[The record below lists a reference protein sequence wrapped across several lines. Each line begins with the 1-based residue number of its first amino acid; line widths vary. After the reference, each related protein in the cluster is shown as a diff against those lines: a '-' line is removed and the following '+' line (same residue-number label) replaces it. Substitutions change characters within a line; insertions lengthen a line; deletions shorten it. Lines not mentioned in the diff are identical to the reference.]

1 MTTLRNPSESARH
14 VTGTGAGTSAGALAV
29 LLAVGLLAGC
39 SMKQMAVNMVGDA
52 MAGGGDAY
60 SSDNDPELV
69 YEAIP
74 FGLKTYES
82 LLDTSPDHL
91 GLRLAAARGFGGYAY
106 LMADRADRLDARDL
120 TRARQ
125 LRRRAGKLF
134 LRGRDH
140 ALHALETRHPGWGA
154 LLREDRDEALAALD
168 VEDVPYL
175 YWGGATWAGA
185 LGADKNDLNL
195 IAELPT
201 AGAMV
206 GRVLELDE
214 TYEEGA
220 VHEFFIAY
228 EGGRP
233 GGSAEL
239 ARAHYARALEL
250 SGGLRGSVH
259 LALAEAV
266 MVQEQDLEA
275 FRALVAA
282 ALAVDPDA
290 VRRHRLVNTIA
301 RRRAVWLET
310 RIPDLF
316 LDADLA
322 ENAQ

>member
-1 MTTLRNPSESARH
+1 MATLHNPSESARH
-14 VTGTGAGTSAGALAV
+14 VTETRARRNAGALAV
-29 LLAVGLLAGC
+29 LLAAGLLAGC
-39 SMKQMAVNMVGDA
+39 SMKQMAVNMIGDA
-52 MAGGGDAY
+52 MAGGGGVY
-60 SSDNDPELV
+60 TSDNDPELV

-91 GLRLAAARGFGGYAY
+91 GLRLAAARGFGAYAY
-106 LMADRADRLDARDL
+106 LMTDRADRLDARDV

-140 ALHALETRHPGWGA
+140 ALHALETRHPGWSA
-154 LLREDRDEALAALD
+154 LLREDRDLALAALD
-168 VEDVPYL
+168 AEDVPYL

-195 IAELPT
+195 VAELPT

-214 TYEEGA
+214 AYEEGA
-220 VHEFFIAY
+220 AHEFFIAY

-239 ARAHYARALEL
+239 ARAHYARALEF

-266 MVQEQDLEA
+266 TVQEQDLVA
-275 FRALVAA
+275 FRALIAA
-282 ALAVDPDA
+282 TLAVDPDA

-301 RRRAVWLET
+301 RRRALWLEE

-316 LDADLA
+316 LDADLSD
-322 ENAQ
+322 NVQ